1 MQIKFYMDEDSM
13 DRDLVRALQA
23 RGVDVTTALA
33 EDMINRDD
41 FEHLDYATAHERV
54 LVTFNI
60 RDFYALHRQYLSE
73 SKSHGG
79 MILVRQQQ
87 YSVGEQMRRILKLI
101 AAKSAEDMQN
111 QVEFLSA
118 WG

>member
-1 MQIKFYMDEDSM
+1 M
-13 DRDLVRALQA
+13 DRDLVRALEA

-33 EDMINRDD
+33 EKMINCGD
-41 FEHLDYATAHERV
+41 FEHLNYATAHERV
-54 LVTFNI
+54 LVSFNVG
-60 RDFYALHRQYLSE
+60 DFYALHRQYLSE
-73 SKSHGG
+73 DRPHGG
-79 MILVRQQQ
+79 MVLVRQQQ

-101 AAKSAEDMQN
+101 AAKPAEDMQS

>member
-1 MQIKFYMDEDSM
+1 MKIKLYLDEDSM
-13 DRDLVRALQA
+13 DRDLVRALEA
-23 RGVDVTTALA
+23 RGVDVTTALI
-33 EDMINRDD
+33 EKMINRAD
-41 FEHLDYATAHERV
+41 FEHLNYATAHERV
-54 LVTFNI
+54 ITSFNVG
-60 RDFYALHRQYLSE
+60 DFYALHRQYLSE
-73 SKSHGG
+73 GKPHGG
-79 MILVRQQQ
+79 MVLVRQQQ